1 MIVRNVRTR
10 TVTLIS
16 LCRLL
21 YSSALI
27 ICAIT
32 QDSTA
37 ASLTDDVSL
46 WHFALSSALISVEH
60 SSGICVLSKT
70 LALVSLKL
78 VNHLG
83 PCNHRAPGEFYRI
96 QSS

>member
-1 MIVRNVRTR
+1 M
-10 TVTLIS
+10 
-16 LCRLL
+16 
-21 YSSALI
+21 
-27 ICAIT
+27 ICAIP

-37 ASLTDDVSL
+37 ASFTDEVSL

-60 SSGICVLSKT
+60 SSGICVLSNT

-83 PCNHRAPGEFYRI
+83 PCNHRAHGDLYRI
-96 QSS
+96 QSSAVNIGWVILSVTVSPTTRCT